1 MNDNPAEINITKID
15 VTELFKLLKFV
26 ADPDKW
32 MREEMQ
38 YCPPKAMEETLRV
51 LGIGTATEIYN
62 RLEVVNNS
70 ELPPTVKLLV
80 HSFVA
85 KICDDIVEGTMDHMY
100 KKKFISREAHQV
112 VIHHLELS
120 EEQKNNLDAVFD
132 ELEAEAL
139 AAGPIPWPDVATE
152 PATE

>member
-1 MNDNPAEINITKID
+1 MNEIKITNIDATD
-15 VTELFKLLKFV
+15 LFLLLKFV
-26 ADPDKW
+26 RDPDKW

-38 YCPPKAMEETLRV
+38 YCPPEAMQETLRV
-51 LGIGTATEIYN
+51 LGIGTATEIYT
-62 RLEVVNNS
+62 RLEVMNDS
-70 ELPPTVKLLV
+70 ELPATVKLLV

-85 KICDDIVEGTMDHMY
+85 KICDDIIEGTMDHMY

-112 VIHHLELS
+112 VLDHLELS
-120 EEQKNNLDAVFD
+120 EEQKNNLDAVYD

-139 AAGPIPWPDVATE
+139 AAGPIPWPDVATD